1 MATTTEESPFLNL
14 PTEIRLMIYNYLLVP
29 STSTPSKKPS
39 PSTRV
44 LRMRMVDPAEASF
57 HWLNFV
63 FPILQRTKCLMR
75 TGRFRGRTMQTT
87 YTVTNNP
94 GIHASILSACKKTH
108 AEGVEVLYGSYMFD
122 FSTHIEA
129 IPPFFSDLTP
139 AAQHHFKR
147 VGIVKRALPYDR
159 DFDCA
164 EWRTATYYISV
175 LPSLRVL
182 DLGVIAGKPGADG
195 WDEVQEWSRHDFEC
209 WTKRSWSG
217 LEWVKDLA
225 RIKVKELNVKAIVE
239 HCPPPMSEMMS
250 FWVGVSKSVDEGGF
264 GEWVGALMAEKR
276 DLGGGLSGLL
286 E

>member
-1 MATTTEESPFLNL
+1 MAEQSTFLTL

-29 STSTPSKKPS
+29 AVSKKS
-39 PSTRV
+39 SSTASI
-44 LRMRMVDPAEASF
+44 LRMRMVDPAEAS
-57 HWLNFV
+57 
-63 FPILQRTKCLMR
+63 LQWTTDVLPGLERTKCLMR
-75 TGRFRGRTMQTT
+75 TGRFRGRTMETT

-94 GIHASILSACKKTH
+94 GIHASILCASKKTH
-108 AEGVEVLYGSYMFD
+108 AEGVEILYGSYTFD

-129 IPPFFSDLTP
+129 IPPFFSDLTDD
-139 AAQHHFKR
+139 ARHHLKR
-147 VGIVKRALPYDR
+147 VGLVKRALPYDR

-164 EWRTATYYISV
+164 EWRTATYYIAL

-182 DLGVIAGKPGADG
+182 NLGVIAGKPGPDG
-195 WDEVQEWSRHDFEC
+195 WDDVQEWSRHDFEC

-225 RIKVKELNVKAIVE
+225 RIKARKVEVKAIVE

-264 GEWVGALMAEKR
+264 GEWVGALMTEKR